1 MLNFLRV
8 SQHLNSSNGVSMSL
22 VFVTSILCTL
32 VEETHANFSFFFF
45 CSSTLPSGPFFLPHF
60 LGGYC

>member
-32 VEETHANFSFFFF
+32 VEETHANFSFFFVVLLYPVDPSF
-45 CSSTLPSGPFFLPHF
+45 CRIF